1 MAAMDIEQLEAL
13 ALSDDRAAALAR
25 LVPGS
30 EDHDYWR
37 AIDLQHRGA
46 LDEVD
51 ALLATWRDRHGA
63 TARHQRLALRQ
74 RLLRAGQ
81 DLAAYGAAL
90 ADELGAS
97 FHHQPDAALA
107 ADRYPSALDPGLLD
121 EPTLIA
127 RALERGRG
135 LAELTGHGVR
145 GLAPAGLDAA
155 RRRQYLERIDRVG
168 APGLVEAVA
177 ADLAETS
184 SRGFGSLAVHGQ
196 LTAADLTLLE
206 RLRPALR
213 IDPNFVAAKLT
224 RRRPP
229 EHVDWV
235 DDLGARVAYLDD
247 LAAQVAGLPRAF
259 APLQALIAYHRLA
272 CDVRLGAFDRARLV
286 AYLALPRS
294 GAGASRAVRARFEKD
309 GLIAVEQGLAAAVAL
324 PPIGDDSDVVRRCVE
339 AVLADDDGAELAE
352 VLDGVWLTQVRAEVR
367 LLAGAD
373 DPRWAGQLGADA
385 VAALRERVELE
396 LLPVNPA
403 RWARDAEV
411 SLAVAVKHVPTLRVR
426 VFRINTAAW
435 FAARG
440 ADVDLAI
447 DLDGMTAGWEEVRE
461 LAAPPMVRQV
471 LRLPLPA
478 CARPG
483 TYVIE
488 LIGGGRAS
496 RALIRKGDLRL
507 AGRPTAAGLAIDVVD
522 ERGQACPGASLWL
535 GGREFR
541 AGADGAIA
549 LPFSTRPGPT
559 AALVVDGDVAVA
571 TTVELRRESY
581 ELGVA
586 WLLDRQGLVAGE
598 VAAAVARVSLR
609 LGGVPVPRALLEDA
623 FLEITTIDRKAV
635 TATHRQPLPLADDAD
650 AEVEVAVPIDA
661 RQVGLAIGGRV
672 RVVSEQRTIDLRA
685 DRTFAIGTMHD
696 GDATAAMYLR
706 PAPDGLRLGVYG
718 KSGEP
723 RPGRAV
729 ALALTARA
737 VTWPIEVTLA
747 TDERGELRL
756 GALPGVTGFT
766 ATSGDQT
773 QRFAFDELAP
783 VVARTQVVR
792 EGEPVVLPAPT
803 DRTGAAPRPLA
814 WQVIERRG
822 GAPLRDVAAD
832 VEAEPGALR
841 LARLRPGE
849 YQAQVGD
856 AAYRVVVMP
865 AAIVPVRGWAPLP
878 DGLIELTPRPPTT
891 AAVALTPDGGLRVSV
906 RGGSAATR
914 VHVVASP
921 LAPAPVED
929 PRLPAPVREPGG
941 QRGRLGRAS
950 YLSGRDIGDEYR
962 YVLDRQRL
970 PRRPGVLL
978 DKPSLL
984 LNPWALRTTSTAT
997 QHARAGAPFPPPAPA
1012 PAMAAAGYG
1021 GAMARER
1028 GGGGGG
1034 GSDDPAFATYDF
1046 LAAPARVLANLAP
1059 DAAGEVVVAAA
1070 ALGDAAQLHVLIVDP
1085 SATTAH
1091 RLVRATAPLAV
1102 RDRRLPAPL
1111 PLDRHVREDRR
1122 LAAVP
1127 AAATIA
1133 VVDRATSR
1141 VELVDTV
1148 DKLYRALCAL
1158 SGDATLASWDFLPRW
1173 ASLPE
1178 AERRALYSRH
1188 ACHEL
1193 ALFIHGKDRAWFD
1206 RALKPYLAAKL
1217 HPTFV
1222 DHWLID
1228 ADLTPYLAPH
1238 RLARLNALEL
1248 ALLARR
1254 HPEVGPVLH
1263 RRLADAVELIAPDPG
1278 ADDRLVDTIVAGG
1291 ALGGDGF
1298 GEAMAMAAADEPAP
1312 QELARGIAMAGPA
1325 SSTAPPKAK
1334 KAASRRRSAEVA
1346 DEADDLKGDMMMM
1359 REEQAPMY
1367 RAADRTQEWAEH
1379 NWWQR
1384 RIDAIG
1390 PDLIG
1395 AVRLWRDLAAHRD
1408 GPFLSPHVVDAATSL
1423 PAAMAALAFLEL
1435 PFAAQPHAVVAAGAG
1450 ATVTAGSHAIA
1461 AVVEVATVAG
1471 PPNQQ
1476 VLIGQSYFR
1485 ADDRYTWEGA
1495 EQVEKYVTGELVAG
1509 VVYACQIVVTNPTSR
1524 SQALAVLHQIPAG
1537 AIAVGGAIATATT
1550 RCRLDPYESTTI
1562 EYRFYFPAPGRFD
1575 HYGAQVTRAADA
1587 AALLLAAI
1595 PPRALDVV
1603 AVPTTVDP
1611 TSWPHLAQH
1620 GSLDDV
1626 CAYLA
1631 GQNLGRVDLAAI
1643 AWRCHDR
1650 AAFARIVDTL
1660 AARRVYDDTLWS
1672 YALHHR
1678 DRARTAEWLAARG
1691 ADLGDLGPVFASP
1704 LVTWEPVERGAY
1716 QHLEYAPLINA
1727 RAHRLGD
1734 RRTILNDG
1742 LAAQWQAFVE
1752 QLAHRPRPRAE
1763 DYLAAAHY
1771 LFAMDRPDE
1780 AIAWLA
1786 RVDADAPAAALQRDY
1801 LRAYA
1806 AVVGGELATARAALA
1821 PHRDHPVDRWRTR
1834 FGALAELVAEAEG
1847 GAAPTAAL
1855 DADHREQV
1863 LAAAARAT
1871 PTLAVRVDGE
1881 HVVIDHAGI
1890 ERAEVRLYRVDLEL
1904 LFSRQPF
1911 FGADAS
1917 RFGFIE
1923 AGRVEALALPA
1934 TGPTRWPLP
1943 DDLRRHALVVEA
1955 VGAGA
1960 RASATHF
1967 AHQLAIAVTAPYG
1980 RVQVRHAGTGAPR
1993 VAAYVKCYA
2002 RLRGGA
2008 VQFYKDGYTDVCGRF
2023 DYATL
2028 STDDLDRVERF
2039 ALLVVDDQA
2048 GAAVVEAAPP
2058 PR

>member
-37 AIDLQHRGA
+37 AVELQHRGA
-46 LDEVD
+46 LADVD
-51 ALLATWRDRHGA
+51 ALLATWTNRHGD
-63 TARHQRLALRQ
+63 TARRQRLVLRQ
-74 RLLRAGQ
+74 RLLQAGA
-81 DLAAYGAAL
+81 DLATHGAAL
-90 ADELGAS
+90 ADELGVT

-107 ADRYPSALDPGLLD
+107 ATRYPSALDPAVLD
-121 EPTLIA
+121 EAALLR

-135 LAELTGHGVR
+135 LAELTLEGVR
-145 GLAPAGLDAA
+145 ALAPEGLDPA
-155 RRRQYLERIDRVG
+155 RRRQYLERVDRLG
-168 APGLVEAVA
+168 APGLVDAIA
-177 ADLAETS
+177 KDLGETS
-184 SRGFGSLAVHGQ
+184 SRGFGSLAVHRL
-196 LTAADLTLLE
+196 LTAAELAQLE
-206 RLRPALR
+206 HLQPKLAVDPA
-213 IDPNFVAAKLT
+213 FVAATLT
-224 RRRPP
+224 RRQPP
-229 EHVDWV
+229 EHVDWS
-235 DDLGARVAYLDD
+235 DDLAARVAYLDE

-259 APLQALIAYHRLA
+259 APLKALIAYHRLG
-272 CDVRLGAFDRARLV
+272 CDLRLGRCDRRRLR
-286 AYLALPRS
+286 AYLELPRA
-294 GAGASRAVRARFEKD
+294 GAGASRAVNARYEKD
-309 GLIAVEQGLAAAVAL
+309 GVIAVEQGLAAAVAL
-324 PPIGDDSDVVRRCVE
+324 PPIGDDSDLVRRYVE
-339 AVLADDDGAELAE
+339 AVLAEDDGADLAE
-352 VLDGVWLTQVRAEVR
+352 VLDAAWLTRVRAEVR

-385 VAALRERVELE
+385 VATLRERVELE
-396 LLPVNPA
+396 LLPDNPT
-403 RWARDAEV
+403 RWDRDAEV
-411 SLAVAVKHVPTLRVR
+411 TLTVAVKHVPTLRVR

-440 ADVDLAI
+440 GDVDLAI

-471 LRLPLPA
+471 VRLALPA

-496 RALIRKGDLRL
+496 RALIKKGELRL
-507 AGRPTAAGLAIDVVD
+507 ASRPTAAGLAVDVLD

-535 GGREFR
+535 GGRELR
-541 AGADGAIA
+541 AGADGAIPV
-549 LPFSTRPGPT
+549 PFSTRPGPT
-559 AALVVDGDVAVA
+559 PVLLVDGDVAAVA
-571 TTVELRRESY
+571 TLELRGESY
-581 ELGVA
+581 GLAVA
-586 WLLDRQGLVAGE
+586 WLLERQSLVAGE
-598 VAAAVARVSLR
+598 AATAVARVTLT
-609 LGGVPVPRALLEDA
+609 LGGAPVSRALLEQA
-623 FLEITTIDRKAV
+623 FLEITTVDRKAV

-650 AEVEVAVPIDA
+650 AEVSFAVPVDA
-661 RQVGLAIGGRV
+661 RSVALAIGGRV
-672 RVVSEQRTIDLRA
+672 RVVSEQRTQDLRV
-685 DRTFAIGTMHD
+685 DRTFAIATMHD
-696 GDATAAMYLR
+696 ADATAAMYLR
-706 PAPDGLRLGVYG
+706 PGPEGLYLGLYG

-723 RPGRAV
+723 RAGRAV

-747 TDERGELRL
+747 TDARGELAL
-756 GALPGVTGFT
+756 GALPGVTALVAT
-766 ATSGDQT
+766 AGDLT
-773 QRFAFDELAP
+773 QRFAFDELVPIAP
-783 VVARTQVVR
+783 REQVVR
-792 EGEPVVLPAPT
+792 EGDPVVLPAPT
-803 DRTGAAPRPLA
+803 DRTGAAPRPRT
-814 WQVIERRG
+814 WQVVELRG
-822 GAPLRDVAAD
+822 GAPHAD
-832 VEAEPGALR
+832 VTRDATATPGALD
-841 LARLRPGE
+841 LASLRAGR
-849 YQAQVGD
+849 YLAQVGGLD
-856 AAYRVVVMP
+856 YQLVVVPRAAP
-865 AAIVPVRGWAPLP
+865 AVRGWAALP
-878 DGLIELTPRPPTT
+878 DGVVELTARPPTT
-891 AAVALTPDGGLRVSV
+891 AQVAIAADGGLQVRV
-906 RGGSAATR
+906 RDGSAATR

-921 LAPAPVED
+921 LAPSPVED
-929 PRLPAPVREPGG
+929 PRLAAAVREPRA

-950 YLSGRDIGDEYR
+950 YVSGRDIGDEYR
-962 YVLDRQRL
+962 YVLDRQRAA
-970 PRRPGVLL
+970 RRPGVLL

-997 QHARAGAPFPPPAPA
+997 QQARAGAPFPPPAPA
-1012 PAMAAAGYG
+1012 PAMASAGYRSEL
-1021 GAMARER
+1021 ARER

-1034 GSDDPAFATYDF
+1034 ASDDPAFASHDF

-1059 DAAGEVVVAAA
+1059 DATGVVRVDAAT
-1070 ALGDAAQLHVLIVDP
+1070 LGDAAQLHVVIVDP
-1085 SATTAH
+1085 TATTAH
-1091 RLVRATAPLAV
+1091 RLVRAAPPLAV
-1102 RDRRLPAPL
+1102 RDQRLAAPL

-1127 AAATIA
+1127 AATAIA
-1133 VVDRATSR
+1133 VLDRATSR

-1178 AERRALYSRH
+1178 AEKRALYSRH

-1206 RALKPYLAAKL
+1206 RALKPYLVAKL
-1217 HPTFV
+1217 HPTLI
-1222 DHWLID
+1222 DHWLTD
-1228 ADLTPYLAPH
+1228 ADLTPYLAPY

-1291 ALGGDGF
+1291 ALGGDSF
-1298 GEAMAMAAADEPAP
+1298 GEALAMAADEPAP
-1312 QELARGIAMAGPA
+1312 EPAMQAFAVGGPEA
-1325 SSTAPPKAK
+1325 KERAAPKAK

-1346 DEADDLKGDMMMM
+1346 DEADDLKADLMLRG
-1359 REEQAPMY
+1359 EQAPMY

-1384 RIDAIG
+1384 RVEAVG
-1390 PDLIG
+1390 PELI
-1395 AVRLWRDLAAHRD
+1395 AAARLWRDLAAHRD

-1423 PAAMAALAFLEL
+1423 PAAMAALAFLDL
-1435 PFAAQPHAVVAAGAG
+1435 PFAAQPHAVATRGAG
-1450 ATVTAGSHAIA
+1450 ATITAGSHAIA

-1485 ADDRYTWEGA
+1485 ADDRYTWDGA

-1537 AIAVGGAIATATT
+1537 AIAVGGAIATATA

-1562 EYRFYFPAPGRFD
+1562 EYRFYFPSPGRFD
-1575 HYGAQVTRAADA
+1575 HYGAQVTRAADS
-1587 AALLLAAI
+1587 AALLLAAV

-1603 AVPTTVDP
+1603 AVPTTVDS

-1620 GSLDDV
+1620 GDLDAV
-1626 CAYLA
+1626 CAFLA
-1631 GQNLGRVDLAAI
+1631 GQNLGRVELAAI
-1643 AWRCHDR
+1643 AWRCRDR
-1650 AAFARIVDTL
+1650 AAFVRIVDTL
-1660 AARRVYDDTLWS
+1660 AERRAYDDTLWS

-1691 ADLGDLGPVFASP
+1691 AELGDLGPAFTSP
-1704 LVTWEPVERGAY
+1704 LFSWEPVERGTY

-1742 LAAQWQAFVE
+1742 LAAQWQAFID

-1780 AIAWLA
+1780 AIGWLA
-1786 RVDADAPAAALQRDY
+1786 RVDAAAPGAALQRDY
-1801 LRAYA
+1801 LQAYA
-1806 AVVGGELATARAALA
+1806 AVVGGELARARGYLA

-1834 FGALAELVAEAEG
+1834 FAALAELVAEAEG

-1855 DADHREQV
+1855 DADSREQV
-1863 LAAAARAT
+1863 IAAAARAT
-1871 PTLAVRVDGE
+1871 PSLAVRVDGE
-1881 HVVIDHAGI
+1881 QVVIDHAGVA
-1890 ERAEVRLYRVDLEL
+1890 RAEVRLYRVDLEL

-1911 FGADAS
+1911 FGADSS

-1923 AGRVEALALPA
+1923 AGRVEALPLPA

-1943 DDLRRHALVVEA
+1943 DELRRHSLVVEV
-1955 VGAGA
+1955 VGDGA

-2002 RLRGGA
+2002 RSRGGG